1 MPDDKKPEDTKPTEK
16 QAEKA
21 ATDKPIKHDLPKP
34 LDPSEGLLKVKKG
47 DQTLHIHPAA
57 LKSHKTAGWHEV

>member
-1 MPDDKKPEDTKPTEK
+1 MPDEKKPEDAKT
-16 QAEKA
+16 AEKA
-21 ATDKPIKHDLPKP
+21 AEKPTVEKAVKHDLPKP
-34 LDPSEGLLKVKKG
+34 LDPNEGLLKVKNG